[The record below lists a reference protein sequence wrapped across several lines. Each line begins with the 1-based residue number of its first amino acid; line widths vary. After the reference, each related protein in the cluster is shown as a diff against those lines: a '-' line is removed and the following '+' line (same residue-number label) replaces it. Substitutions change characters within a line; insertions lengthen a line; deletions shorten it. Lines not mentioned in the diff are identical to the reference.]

1 MTRRLPTALA
11 ALVLLCLCLLPL
23 WLAPGRDRAVA
34 QGSAPREALEK
45 AASALQK
52 QGQAASAYAVFR
64 APAEAA
70 AGKRGAEDIALQ
82 NRPFDAAPA
91 LRAGRM
97 LLKADYAKGSPLA
110 LISDSL
116 AASLFGSADCVGQAV
131 TVQGERLVVAGV
143 YRAGGFSPLDFSRSR
158 GGTVY
163 TSYPF
168 RHTESYVV
176 ARCPKGQPV
185 RALTAAMERLL
196 AAESIEGFV
205 FSPTGERAENLCF
218 WLVLYAGLWAAWLA
232 GKAALFFGKKLP
244 PRKAKKLAVLAGAA
258 VLAALVWA
266 SPFSFSL
273 SPDIAA
279 ALEGGGSL
287 LRAALKGLRSAAA
300 MARLHDDGTLMINGA
315 QKIAGWGVCCHG
327 WLILWRQRAR
337 GR

>member
-1 MTRRLPTALA
+1 MRRVPAALA

-23 WLAPGRDRAVA
+23 WLAPGRDSAVA
-34 QGSAPREALEK
+34 QGNAPREALEK
-45 AASALQK
+45 AVSALQN
-52 QGQAASAYAVFR
+52 QGQAISAYAVFR
-64 APAEAA
+64 APTEGAY
-70 AGKRGAEDIALQ
+70 GKRRQDITLQ
-82 NRPFDAAPA
+82 NRPFGAAPA

-97 LLKADYAKGSPLA
+97 LLEDDYAKGSPLA
-110 LISDSL
+110 LVSDSL
-116 AASLFGSADCVGQAV
+116 AAFLFGSVDCVGQPV

-143 YRAGGFSPLDFSRSR
+143 YHAGGFSPLDFSRAK
-158 GGTVY
+158 GDTVY

-168 RHTESYVV
+168 QYTESYLA

-196 AAESIEGFV
+196 AAGGIEGFV
-205 FSPTGERAENLCF
+205 FSPVGERAENLCF

-244 PRKAKKLAVLAGAA
+244 VQKAKKLALLAGAA

-287 LRAALKGLRSAAA
+287 LQAALKGLRSASA
-300 MARLHDDGTLMINGA
+300 MARLNDDGTLMLNSA